1 MNKPRTHK
9 VPPCPDPGKEQS
21 AEPSPIPEHLR
32 IGLHLRGVHKE
43 ALLELAYLHDSQP
56 GRVANR
62 LLCEALD
69 LASRGR

>member
-1 MNKPRTHK
+1 MKKLPNPK
-9 VPPCPDPGKEQS
+9 VSPCPDPGKEQS
-21 AEPSPIPEHLR
+21 SPPAGPEHLR

-43 ALLELAYLHDSQP
+43 ALLELADLHDSQP